1 MYLRDPLVT
10 VLVQG
15 FVGIFPDQIRVL
27 GEASK
32 LQSLPHKDGL
42 TQLHLMIQ
50 VGGLTTY
57 AAGNRAVLVRF
68 EEGEK
73 KIYAARLD
81 DLIKDADLSANVDI
95 HPADVLIIPESWF

>member
-1 MYLRDPLVT
+1 MRWQGGFKFE
-10 VLVQG
+10 VQRFG
-15 FVGIFPDQIRVL
+15 GIFPDQTRVL

-32 LQSLPHKDGL
+32 LQSLPYKDGL

-73 KIYAARLD
+73 KSYAARLD
-81 DLIKDADLSANVDI
+81 DLIKDADLSANVDM
-95 HPADVLIIPESWF
+95 HPADVLIIPEFWF